1 MRIQE
6 VIDWIDE
13 GAKAQL
19 QMPNGM
25 EIYAQEPNVRGLR
38 NIYCAGPE
46 STYPRFLVAVLDTIS
61 GIVLGIGDTGLFE
74 GEHERFAPSPAYLTD
89 AERRVF
95 MPTLAE
101 QYEDAVTDAAA
112 TERTIVDDAIT
123 NDDEARLVLYAEA
136 FPDAADIDITALG
149 EYRNMGDT
157 VFVWTREGFTEDD
170 WCTLMRHYTPEVRPQ
185 PRTTPHVTGPMARR
199 K

>member
-74 GEHERFAPSPAYLTD
+74 GEHEKFAPSPAYLTD

-95 MPTLAE
+95 RPTLAE
-101 QYEDAVTDAAA
+101 QHEDAVEQAAA
-112 TERTIVDDAIT
+112 TERIIVDDTISDD
-123 NDDEARLVLYAEA
+123 NDARRVYAEV
-136 FPDAADIDITALG
+136 FPDAGAVDITALG
-149 EYRNMGDT
+149 EYRNMGD
-157 VFVWTREGFTEDD
+157 VLFVWTRDGFDADD
-170 WCTLMRHYTPEVRPQ
+170 WRTLVRHYTPEVKPQ
-185 PRTTPHVTGPMARR
+185 PRTTPRVTGPMARR